1 MIDGTNMILAE
12 HLEGQYEL
20 YDQNYH
26 AMHFATVF
34 KGRID
39 IS

>member
-12 HLEGQYEL
+12 HCKGQKEL

-26 AMHFATVF
+26 TMHFATAF

-39 IS
+39 IN